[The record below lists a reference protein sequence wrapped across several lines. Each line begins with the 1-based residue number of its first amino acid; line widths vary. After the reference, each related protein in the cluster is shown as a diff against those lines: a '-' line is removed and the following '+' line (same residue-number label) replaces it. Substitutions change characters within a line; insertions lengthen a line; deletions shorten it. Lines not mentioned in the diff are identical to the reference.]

1 MGCVCPWVLEQTPKK
16 PKAVVRQ
23 CQVSTMPRGTVLEH
37 SPGVRIARLGLR
49 QQWTSP
55 VLQSPQEL
63 TLLMLNNIFFP
74 LGLIQC
80 LPAQRL
86 QCRCITLSAL
96 PWPRTTPHSEDS
108 SSPWELTFPRFPS
121 EEVSAY
127 FFVVTLRVATLPHQ
141 LEFQCCE
148 WQDRFLTTGGWI
160 PPMLRIKPY
169 SRWSVCSRWRI
180 RKHFQGLNLIK
191 AKESTIHLF
200 SFRLKYYHLPRAFL
214 LKTRRV
220 HLAFWLKALLAA

>member
-1 MGCVCPWVLEQTPKK
+1 
-16 PKAVVRQ
+16 
-23 CQVSTMPRGTVLEH
+23 MPSVYPAKGH
-37 SPGVRIARLGLR
+37 SPGAQSWSPAGLGLC

-63 TLLMLNNIFFP
+63 TLLMLNSIFFP

-80 LPAQRL
+80 LLAQRL
-86 QCRCITLSAL
+86 QCRRITLSAL

-121 EEVSAY
+121 EEREEVSAY

-141 LEFQCCE
+141 LEFQCCG
-148 WQDRFLTTGGWI
+148 WQDRFLTTWGWT

-169 SRWSVCSRWRI
+169 SRWSVCSGWRI

-191 AKESTIHLF
+191 AKESTLHLF

-214 LKTRRV
+214 LKTRIV